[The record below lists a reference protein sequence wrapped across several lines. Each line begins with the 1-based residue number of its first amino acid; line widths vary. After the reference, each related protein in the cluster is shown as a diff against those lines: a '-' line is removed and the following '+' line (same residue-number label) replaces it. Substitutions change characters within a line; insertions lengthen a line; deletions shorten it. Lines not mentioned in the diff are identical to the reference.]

1 MTLEEWKALVG
12 KLIRVMYRDRQEAV
26 GIVTVVEEDPYD
38 DEGEPEIFLSLEGR
52 HHGLRSEGEMS
63 FWFNIDNPIDDWHVE
78 VWT

>member
-26 GIVTVVEEDPYD
+26 GIVTVVEEDHYD
-38 DEGEPEIFLSLEGR
+38 DEDEPDIFLSLEGR
-52 HHGLRSEGEMS
+52 NTRLRSGGEMS
-63 FWFNIDNPIDDWHVE
+63 FWFNIDNPIVGWHVE